1 MDNHLSLAR
10 WHIQEF
16 DLVKWTLE
24 AMLNE
29 AAKHSTRSAWA
40 KASYASYIK
49 AHRTGP
55 EFFAKCVAH
64 MTPVAGSP
72 GSKNPL
78 WTPEKILAKARE
90 FETRSQWAYEA
101 NPSYRLALQNSELF
115 EQCVAHMENIMTVW
129 TDESILAEAKKYKRR
144 SDWRSDSPKSYAA
157 AYKRKALFKRCIEH
171 MVSTKH

>member
-1 MDNHLSLAR
+1 M
-10 WHIQEF
+10 
-16 DLVKWTLE
+16 VKWTLE

-49 AHRTGP
+49 AHRSGA
-55 EFFAKCVAH
+55 EFFAECVAH

-90 FETRSQWAYEA
+90 FDTRSQWADES
-101 NPSYRLALQNSELF
+101 NTSYRIALQNSKLL
-115 EQCVAHMENIMTVW
+115 EQCVEHMDDIMTIW
-129 TDESILAEAKKYKRR
+129 TEESILAEAKKYKSR
-144 SDWRSDSPKSYAA
+144 SDWRSGSLKSYAA
-157 AYKRKALFKRCIEH
+157 AYRRKLLFKQCVKH
-171 MVSTKH
+171 MIPVKQISREMK